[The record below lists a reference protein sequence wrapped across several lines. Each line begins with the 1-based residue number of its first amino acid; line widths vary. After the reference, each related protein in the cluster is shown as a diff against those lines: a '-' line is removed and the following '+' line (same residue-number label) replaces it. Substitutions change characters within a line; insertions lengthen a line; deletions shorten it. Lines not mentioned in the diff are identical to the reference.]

1 MNLRA
6 ARRGSRDSSSPHA
19 LPALALQL
27 KGALLP
33 GCHEACMRTLGW
45 LANMAVFVLLA
56 NHCGKSIEKR
66 NWEQSVA
73 YFLLALGTILY
84 LVKNTPTF

>member
-1 MNLRA
+1 MKQT
-6 ARRGSRDSSSPHA
+6 
-19 LPALALQL
+19 ALASNCYHD
-27 KGALLP
+27 AL
-33 GCHEACMRTLGW
+33 MKTLGW
-45 LANMAVFVLLA
+45 LANMAVFVIFT
-56 NHCGKSIEKR
+56 NRCGKSIEKR